1 MTTKDIEAKDSVAA
15 PVSDTLKENLARIEV
30 LTQRMATALSHKKE
44 IRSSLQ
50 GPTPELWAK
59 AAGAWMGEAMA
70 HPEKIWAAQ
79 IDYWGK
85 AVQNAV
91 AAQEALLSGGTVVEE
106 DDTPADP
113 RFKNPL
119 WQTHPYFHALKK
131 QYFIAA
137 DAIEKGIEELDG
149 VGDYDRWR
157 LEYFSKQIID
167 MMAPTNFLVSNPD
180 ALEKAIETE
189 GQSLVDGLENM
200 IRDLER
206 NNGELIVTLSD
217 PDAFKVGQ
225 NLGTTEGSVVYRN
238 RMFELIQYAPT
249 TETVHAT
256 PLLIFPPWI
265 NKFYILDLKPESS
278 LIKWIVDQGYTLFV
292 VSWINPDDTYA
303 DVTMESYVAEG
314 YLTALAEV
322 KKITGE
328 DRVNVVGYCIAGT
341 TLALTLALLA
351 QKGDDSINAATFFTA
366 LTDFSDQGEVGVFLD
381 DGFVGGLEEE
391 AAETG
396 VMSSLYMSRTFSFL
410 RANDLIYKPAINA
423 YMLGQRPP
431 AFDLLYWNGD
441 GTNLPGKMAV
451 QYLRGLCQRDEFAGK
466 SSGFALFDT
475 RLRIEE
481 VKAPL
486 CAIACETDHIA
497 AWRSS
502 YRGMRKMG
510 SKDKTFILAESGH
523 IAGIVNPPSK
533 KKYGHYMNADW
544 PENPDAWKAGADFY
558 KGETWWFHWDEWLAK
573 RSGDQVP
580 ARKPGDNGHPVLCPA
595 PGTYVTGVARR
606 PGT

>member
-1 MTTKDIEAKDSVAA
+1 
-15 PVSDTLKENLARIEV
+15 
-30 LTQRMATALSHKKE
+30 
-44 IRSSLQ
+44 
-50 GPTPELWAK
+50 
-59 AAGAWMGEAMA
+59 
-70 HPEKIWAAQ
+70 
-79 IDYWGK
+79 
-85 AVQNAV
+85 
-91 AAQEALLSGGTVVEE
+91 
-106 DDTPADP
+106 
-113 RFKNPL
+113 
-119 WQTHPYFHALKK
+119 
-131 QYFIAA
+131 
-137 DAIEKGIEELDG
+137 
-149 VGDYDRWR
+149 
-157 LEYFSKQIID
+157 
-167 MMAPTNFLVSNPD
+167 
-180 ALEKAIETE
+180 
-189 GQSLVDGLENM
+189 
-200 IRDLER
+200 
-206 NNGELIVTLSD
+206 
-217 PDAFKVGQ
+217 
-225 NLGTTEGSVVYRN
+225 
-238 RMFELIQYAPT
+238 
-249 TETVHAT
+249 
-256 PLLIFPPWI
+256 
-265 NKFYILDLKPESS
+265 LKPESS

-292 VSWINPDDTYA
+292 VSWINPDDSYA

-481 VKAPL
+481 VKVPL

-544 PENPDAWKAGADFY
+544 PENPDTWKAGADFY